1 MSIVAQ
7 NKDCYESGIVC
18 MKILVIHVGL
28 TKIYFTDNSGNPV
41 RTTHTVVLSIY
52 LIVKSIPQV
61 SYTLKNRSVNYINIL
76 LMPSN
81 NALFCFRVRPL
92 LWDEGQ
98 SLSC

>member
-41 RTTHTVVLSIY
+41 RTKHTQSHSLFTNQAMHLCLLSSYKLIY
-52 LIVKSIPQV
+52 QES
-61 SYTLKNRSVNYINIL
+61 SSDFN
-76 LMPSN
+76 
-81 NALFCFRVRPL
+81 
-92 LWDEGQ
+92 
-98 SLSC
+98 